1 MLHPGISFLSR
12 TTWIIGQMAA
22 GIWVLVVIPA
32 IIAFVF
38 GVWVLYSIMLDVSE
52 REDSPFTVTGPDRI
66 RIRIDPPQ

>member
-1 MLHPGISFLSR
+1 
-12 TTWIIGQMAA
+12 MAA